1 MNGWFSERHDE
12 EEIRV
17 CKEIHIYTSC
27 RGVPVSIVVG
37 ILEDLNRTR
46 DLRLVI
52 EMKSGNEQTFY
63 GDKLKLKLCD

>member
-1 MNGWFSERHDE
+1 M
-12 EEIRV
+12 
-17 CKEIHIYTSC
+17 
-27 RGVPVSIVVG
+27 PVSIVVG